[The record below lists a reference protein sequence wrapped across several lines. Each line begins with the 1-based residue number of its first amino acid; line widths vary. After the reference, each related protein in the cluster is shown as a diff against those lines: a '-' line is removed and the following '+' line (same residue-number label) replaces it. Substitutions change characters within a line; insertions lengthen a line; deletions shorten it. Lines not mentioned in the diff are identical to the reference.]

1 MSIECHPLEFDSIN
15 LNCVCLFLHRELHLK
30 NKTLQESYHQEI
42 KNRNRLSLHNEELQ
56 WKLKQNSEKFATAL
70 TELSKSYQDQSSFLS
85 DCKSSLY
92 GPLLETSHDENKI
105 NSHEKS
111 ECFQMDDL
119 SPPTSPVIKGVVEK
133 SDSVSW
139 VLEMNDEESP
149 EALANRVVKRAG
161 SFRSNINERSPSFK
175 RQLSLGPNA
184 LTQSAS
190 AASVLRQHSES
201 PNHHQCNGGG
211 PSPKQKSS
219 RNRSY
224 SLTTNNETKKV
235 VRSASG
241 AMPIDYFKWKE
252 PLSTSSPFNV
262 RNHRHSNAGVDPIE
276 MAEMPSTSNTRHRT
290 DSIPSDA
297 HAANILQQSNRDGL
311 ITCDTSVLSS
321 PRTELCPSFSGHNAV
336 QKLIKCH
343 RIKESAGE
351 TMVSA
356 INSDD
361 EASFESGSDIGSM
374 SAHTSTNTSPSHSTN
389 ETNKL
394 PHERRHHEMTI
405 EEEALMKKI
414 VASLN
419 STPMD
424 VSWSDDG
431 DNEHYAHESSA

>member
-1 MSIECHPLEFDSIN
+1 M
-15 LNCVCLFLHRELHLK
+15 HLK

-70 TELSKSYQDQSSFLS
+70 TELSKSYHDQSGFLS
-85 DCKSSLY
+85 DCKGSLY
-92 GPLLETSHDENKI
+92 GPLLETSYDESQSSAHDKA
-105 NSHEKS
+105 

-139 VLEMNDEESP
+139 VLEMNDDESP
-149 EALANRVVKRAG
+149 EALANRMVKRAG

-184 LTQSAS
+184 LSQSAS
-190 AASVLRQHSES
+190 AASIQHSES
-201 PNHHQCNGGG
+201 PNHQCNGG
-211 PSPKQKSS
+211 PLPKQKSP

-241 AMPIDYFKWKE
+241 AMPIDNYFKWKE
-252 PLSTSSPFNV
+252 PLTSSSPFMAV
-262 RNHRHSNAGVDPIE
+262 RNQRQGHECDID
-276 MAEMPSTSNTRHRT
+276 AEVMPSTSHNTRH
-290 DSIPSDA
+290 
-297 HAANILQQSNRDGL
+297 HAVAMPCDINGVNVLQSNHDGL
-311 ITCDTSVLSS
+311 ITCDTSALSS
-321 PRTELCPSFSGHNAV
+321 PRTELCPSLTNHTNV
-336 QKLIKCH
+336 QKLKKCH

-351 TMVSA
+351 TMISA

-361 EASFESGSDIGSM
+361 EASFESGSDLGSI
-374 SAHTSTNTSPSHSTN
+374 SDNSSHTTSPSHSTN
-389 ETNKL
+389 EPNKL
-394 PHERRHHEMTI
+394 LLHERHHHSEMSCD
-405 EEEALMKKI
+405 EKALMKKI

-419 STPMD
+419 STPME

-431 DNEHYAHESSA
+431 DNEQYTHESSA

>member
-1 MSIECHPLEFDSIN
+1 M
-15 LNCVCLFLHRELHLK
+15 K

-56 WKLKQNSEKFATAL
+56 WKLKQNSEKFANAL

-85 DCKSSLY
+85 DCKGSLY
-92 GPLLETSHDENKI
+92 GTLLETSHDD
-105 NSHEKS
+105 SHSSAHEKT
-111 ECFQMDDL
+111 ECFQMDEL

-139 VLEMNDEESP
+139 VLEMNDDESP

-161 SFRSNINERSPSFK
+161 SFRSSINERSPSFK

-184 LTQSAS
+184 LSQSAS
-190 AASVLRQHSES
+190 AASILRQHSES
-201 PNHHQCNGGG
+201 PNHQYNGG
-211 PSPKQKSS
+211 PSPKQKSP

-241 AMPIDYFKWKE
+241 AMPIDNYFKWKE
-252 PLSTSSPFNV
+252 PLTSSSPFNAG
-262 RNHRHSNAGVDPIE
+262 RNQRSMNVSTKEGEGPS
-276 MAEMPSTSNTRHRT
+276 MPHNNRHRA
-290 DSIPSDA
+290 DSMPNDVNGA
-297 HAANILQQSNRDGL
+297 HALQPNRDGL
-311 ITCDTSVLSS
+311 ITCDPSALSS
-321 PRTELCPSFSGHNAV
+321 PRTELCPSLTSHTTV
-336 QKLIKCH
+336 QKLKKCH

-361 EASFESGSDIGSM
+361 EASFESGSDIGSI
-374 SAHTSTNTSPSHSTN
+374 SGNSSHTTSPSHSTN
-389 ETNKL
+389 EPNKL
-394 PHERRHHEMTI
+394 PHQDRHHPEMTV

-419 STPMD
+419 STPME

-431 DNEHYAHESSA
+431 DSEHYAHESSA

>member
-1 MSIECHPLEFDSIN
+1 M
-15 LNCVCLFLHRELHLK
+15 K

-92 GPLLETSHDENKI
+92 GPLLETSHDDI
-105 NSHEKS
+105 GAHEKS

-149 EALANRVVKRAG
+149 EALANRMVKRAG

-184 LTQSAS
+184 LSQSAS
-190 AASVLRQHSES
+190 AASILRQHSES
-201 PNHHQCNGGG
+201 PNHQCNGG
-211 PSPKQKSS
+211 PSPKQKSP

-241 AMPIDYFKWKE
+241 VMPIDNYFKWKE
-252 PLSTSSPFNV
+252 PLTTSSPFTV
-262 RNHRHSNAGVDPIE
+262 RHHRHSNAGIDSKEPT
-276 MAEMPSTSNTRHRT
+276 EMPSTSHNHRHRS
-290 DSIPSDA
+290 DSAPGDVNAA
-297 HAANILQQSNRDGL
+297 HMLQPNRNTL
-311 ITCDTSVLSS
+311 ITCDTSALSS
-321 PRTELCPSFSGHNAV
+321 PRNELCPSLTSHVAV
-336 QKLIKCH
+336 HKLKKCH

-361 EASFESGSDIGSM
+361 EASFESGSDVGSI
-374 SAHTSTNTSPSHSTN
+374 SGNTSHTTSPSHSTN
-389 ETNKL
+389 E
-394 PHERRHHEMTI
+394 PHERCHPEMSI
-405 EEEALMKKI
+405 GEEALMKKI

-419 STPMD
+419 STPME